1 TGAVLPHSASGEN
14 APRVNCDFRANPPA
28 YRKACHHGASAIAL
42 VVGRAFARPVGSSG
56 LHSLWLRN
64 GQVSFHSCTLRMLS
78 LSRREA
84 SRHVVWQPAHTFG
97 LKRVVA
103 RERAA
108 LFTDLP
114 QMRVEH

>member
-1 TGAVLPHSASGEN
+1 MSASTAGTTLT
-14 APRVNCDFRANPPA
+14 PSRISLR
-28 YRKACHHGASAIAL
+28 
-42 VVGRAFARPVGSSG
+42 SSG
-56 LHSLWLRN
+56 LRSLWLRN

-78 LSRREA
+78 LSRRQA